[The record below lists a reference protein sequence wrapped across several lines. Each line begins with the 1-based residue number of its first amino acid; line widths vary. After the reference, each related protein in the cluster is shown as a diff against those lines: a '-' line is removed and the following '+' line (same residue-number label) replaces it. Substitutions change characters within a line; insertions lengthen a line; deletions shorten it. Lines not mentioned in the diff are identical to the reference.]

1 MKEGQERKMCV
12 LQEDQE
18 LEFYYEL
25 ASRALNNYNMPET
38 TVYFLQKSDTVTFK
52 LESSSGVYL
61 LKIHN
66 QAQTRESIESELRW
80 LQAIKED
87 TDLVVS
93 EPYLNIKGHLVTEIM
108 RGDTPFLVT
117 IQHWIE
123 GEVLNREPTAEE
135 ALALG
140 RLISTLHKH
149 SREWE
154 RPEGFSR
161 VSYDLEQLDA
171 TVQAMQAL
179 VTHGIIADNVYVIYQ
194 ETVRMMKIEIEAF
207 PKSEANWGLIHSD
220 LHESN
225 YVVHHDRISP
235 IDFSAC
241 GFGYYLLDLAE
252 TCQHL
257 SRENRRILVH
267 AYGEQ
272 IKLPDQLDRL
282 LEAFILWAVI
292 RGFAFHAGNPDE
304 REYLSETVPA
314 IAEAWCSKYLQD
326 VRFLFTG

>member
-1 MKEGQERKMCV
+1 MSMK
-12 LQEDQE
+12 LEDQE
-18 LEFYYEL
+18 LEFYDEL
-25 ASRALNNYNMPET
+25 VSEALDNYNMSGS
-38 TVYFLQKSDTVTFK
+38 TVNFLQKSDTVTFK
-52 LESSSGVYL
+52 LDAGSGAYL

-66 QAQTRESIESELRW
+66 HAQTRDNIESELKW
-80 LQAIKED
+80 LKAIKED

-93 EPYLNIKGHLVTEIM
+93 EPCLNNIGHSVTEIM
-108 RGDTPFLVT
+108 RGDTSFLVT
-117 IQHWIE
+117 IQKWVE
-123 GEVLNREPTAEE
+123 GELLDREPTAEE
-135 ALALG
+135 VYALG
-140 RLISTLHKH
+140 RLMSTLHKH
-149 SREWE
+149 SRNWR

-171 TVQAMQAL
+171 SVQAMEIL
-179 VTHGIIADNVYVIYQ
+179 VTQGIIDEEIYVIYQ
-194 ETVRMMKIEIEAF
+194 ETVKMMKKEIAAF
-207 PKSEANWGLIHSD
+207 PKSEENFGLIHSD

-225 YVVHHDRISP
+225 YIVHQGSIRP

-272 IKLPDQLDRL
+272 SKLPDQVDRL

-292 RGFAFHAGNPDE
+292 RGFAFHADNPEE
-304 REYLSETVPA
+304 RKYLSESVPA
-314 IAEAWCSKYLQD
+314 IAEAWCTKYLQD
-326 VRFLFTG
+326 VRFLLIG